1 MPAPA
6 PSARIKRVYGEA
18 PSHWHAS
25 CEAATM
31 HAMSHNPSPRL
42 EARGITKRFGDLAAN
57 AAVDFAV
64 APGEIHAL
72 LGENGAGKSTLVK
85 ILYGL
90 LQADEGRILWDGRET
105 RIASP
110 RAARALGIGM
120 VFQHFSLF
128 EAMSVLEN
136 VALGLDRPGRGLA
149 QRVRDVSRAY
159 SLPLDPDRLVS
170 TLSIG
175 ERQRIEIV
183 RCLLQ
188 SPRLLI
194 LDEPTSVLTPQ
205 EADALFGTLRLLAR
219 DGCAILYISHKLEEI
234 RQLCDLATILRGGK
248 VVGSCVPAETPVR
261 QMAQMMI
268 GSGLRDAVTKT
279 TRPAGAVRLAVRD
292 LTLPAETLHGTGLSG
307 IGFELS
313 AGEILGIAGVAGN
326 GQGELQQALSGERPV
341 GRADAILLDGQ
352 PAGDRDAAWRRHRG
366 LCCVPE
372 ERNGHAAI
380 PDFSL
385 IDNTV
390 LTAYDR
396 AGLVERGLIRRD
408 RAKALA
414 ERIIAEGDVRTAGP
428 EAAASTLS
436 GGNLQK
442 FILGRELAQN
452 PAVLIVAQPT
462 WGVDANAAAAIHRAL
477 VALAEAG
484 GALVVIS
491 QDLDEL
497 LMLSDRMAVLHGG
510 TLSEP
515 LPTDGLSIEHL
526 GLLMGGVS
534 AAVT

>member
-1 MPAPA
+1 
-6 PSARIKRVYGEA
+6 
-18 PSHWHAS
+18 
-25 CEAATM
+25 M
-31 HAMSHNPSPRL
+31 HAMSINPSPRL

-57 AAVDFAV
+57 AAIDFAV

-90 LQADEGRILWDGRET
+90 LQADEGEILWDGRET

-136 VALGLDRPGRGLA
+136 VALGLDKPERGLA
-149 QRVRDVSRAY
+149 QRVREVSRAY
-159 SLPLDPDRLVS
+159 SLPLDPDRMVG

-205 EADALFGTLRLLAR
+205 EADALFGTLRLLAA

-234 RQLCDLATILRGGK
+234 RALCDRATILRAGK
-248 VVGSCVPAETPVR
+248 VVGSCIPGETPVR
-261 QMAQMMI
+261 RMAQMMI
-268 GSGLRDAVTKT
+268 GSGLRDAVTRT
-279 TRPAGAVRLAVRD
+279 ARPAGTVRLKVQG
-292 LTLPAETLHGTGLSG
+292 LNLPAAVPHGTSLSD
-307 IGFELS
+307 IAFELR

-326 GQGELQQALSGERPV
+326 GQSELQQALSGERPV
-341 GRADAILLDGQ
+341 DRADAVLLDDR

-372 ERNGHAAI
+372 ERNGHAAV

-385 IDNTV
+385 IENTI
-390 LTAYDR
+390 LTAHDR
-396 AGLVERGLIRRD
+396 ADLVARGLVRRD
-408 RAKALA
+408 RARALT
-414 ERIIAEGDVRTAGP
+414 ERIVAECDVRTAGP

-452 PAVLIVAQPT
+452 PAVLVVAQPT
-462 WGVDANAAAAIHRAL
+462 WGVDTNAAAAIHQAL

-484 GALVVIS
+484 GAVVVIS

-510 TLSEP
+510 RLSAT
-515 LPTDGLSIEHL
+515 LPTDGLSIDHL
-526 GLLMGGVS
+526 GLLMGGAS
-534 AAVT
+534 AEGA

>member
-1 MPAPA
+1 M
-6 PSARIKRVYGEA
+6 S
-18 PSHWHAS
+18 
-25 CEAATM
+25 
-31 HAMSHNPSPRL
+31 AMSPIPPPKPDARL

-57 AAVDFAV
+57 SAIDFAIQ
-64 APGEIHAL
+64 PGEIHAL

-90 LQADEGRILWDGRET
+90 LQADAGEILWDGRET

-136 VALGLDRPGRGLA
+136 VALGLDKPERGLA
-149 QRVRDVSRAY
+149 QRVRDVSRTY
-159 SLPLDPDRLVS
+159 SLPLDPDRIVNS
-170 TLSIG
+170 LSIG

-205 EADALFGTLRLLAR
+205 EAGALFDTLRLLAA
-219 DGCAILYISHKLEEI
+219 DGCAIRYISHKLEEI
-234 RQLCDLATILRGGK
+234 RQLCDRATILRGGK
-248 VVGSCVPAETPVR
+248 VVGRCVPAETPVR

-279 TRPAGAVRLAVRD
+279 TRPAGAVRLKVEGLD
-292 LTLPAETLHGTGLSG
+292 LPAATLHGTPLRN
-307 IGFELS
+307 IGFDLH

-341 GRADAILLDGQ
+341 RRADAVTIDGVS
-352 PAGDRDAAWRRHRG
+352 AGDRDAAWRRQRG

-385 IDNTV
+385 TENTI

-396 AGLVERGLIRRD
+396 TGLVGNGLIRRG
-408 RAKALA
+408 RAEALTR
-414 ERIIAEGDVRTAGP
+414 RIIAERDVRAAGP
-428 EAAASTLS
+428 DAAASTLS

-442 FILGRELAQN
+442 FILGRELAQQ
-452 PAVLIVAQPT
+452 PAVLVVAQPT
-462 WGVDANAAAAIHRAL
+462 WGVDANAAAAIHQAL
-477 VALAEAG
+477 VTLAEAG
-484 GALVVIS
+484 SAVVVIS

-510 TLSEP
+510 TLSATM
-515 LPTDGLSIEHL
+515 PTDGLSVEHL
-526 GLLMGGVS
+526 GLLMGGAS
-534 AAVT
+534 AEAHP